1 MAREAERALVL
12 DNHPVIAARMR
23 VVAIEAQAFLKR
35 RVDGIVLD
43 LFHEIA
49 VASSAE
55 FCSRGLNQLIFIR
68 SVDIVT

>member
-55 FCSRGLNQLIFIR
+55 FFSRGLNQLIFIR